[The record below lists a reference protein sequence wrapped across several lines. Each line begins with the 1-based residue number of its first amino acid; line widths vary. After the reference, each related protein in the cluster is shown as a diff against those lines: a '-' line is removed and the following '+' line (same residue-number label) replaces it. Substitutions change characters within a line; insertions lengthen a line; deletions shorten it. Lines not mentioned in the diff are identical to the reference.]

1 MYNTKMCPVN
11 RALEVMGGKWTPQI
25 LHELLYS
32 ENRRFG
38 ELRKAL
44 PGVSPK
50 TLTERL
56 RQLEDQ
62 GIVERT
68 IYPEV
73 PPRVEYRLTT
83 HGHSLGKIIQA
94 MLEWGME
101 QIEMDARTG
110 QPAAAD

>member
-1 MYNTKMCPVN
+1 MYNTERCPVN

-56 RQLEDQ
+56 RQLEEQ

-68 IYPEV
+68 IYPEI
-73 PPRVEYRLTT
+73 PPRVEYRLTL
-83 HGHSLGKIIQA
+83 HGRSLGKIIQA
-94 MLEWGME
+94 MLEWGRD
-101 QIEMDARTG
+101 QIEMDNQAA
-110 QPAAAD
+110 QLAAD

>member
-1 MYNTKMCPVN
+1 MYNTERCPVN

-25 LHELLYS
+25 LYELLYS

-56 RQLEDQ
+56 RQLEEQ
-62 GIVERT
+62 GIVART

-83 HGHSLGKIIQA
+83 HGRSLGKIIQA
-94 MLEWGME
+94 MLEWGVE
-101 QIEMDARTG
+101 QIEMDSRAA
-110 QPAAAD
+110 QLAAD